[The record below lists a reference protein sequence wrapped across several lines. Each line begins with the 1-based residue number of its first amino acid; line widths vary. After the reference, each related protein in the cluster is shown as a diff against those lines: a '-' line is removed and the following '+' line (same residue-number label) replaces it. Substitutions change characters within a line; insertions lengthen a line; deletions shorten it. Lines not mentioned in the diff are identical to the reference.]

1 MTAKLYKLDSQR
13 NSSLDQVREAPE
25 SAFKPLA
32 LPAVVAAVRIVARP
46 GPRHPVHGELPPM
59 LRRQAGSK

>member
-1 MTAKLYKLDSQR
+1 LYKLDSQR
-13 NSSLDQVREAPE
+13 NSSLDQVREAPD

-46 GPRHPVHGELPPM
+46 GPGHPVHRELPRA
-59 LRRQAGSK
+59 RRQQAGSN